1 MDLVIDLPLAPDVRD
16 GLEAREVPDPR
27 DAWELREG
35 CELRDG
41 WEREAELLRL
51 CVLRFTEPD
60 LAELDLLTLD
70 LPLEPPLDPP
80 RLCESAKS
88 GNTREKDKTIVI
100 NATKLR

>member
-1 MDLVIDLPLAPDVRD
+1 LDLVIDLPPALDVRD
-16 GLEAREVPDPR
+16 GLEARAAPELRDDWEPR
-27 DAWELREG
+27 DAW
-35 CELRDG
+35 DG

-70 LPLEPPLDPP
+70 LPLEPPREPP

-88 GNTREKDKTIVI
+88 GNTRENDKMIVI
-100 NATKLR
+100 SATKLR

>member
-1 MDLVIDLPLAPDVRD
+1 LDLVIDLPLAPDVRD
-16 GLEAREVPDPR
+16 GLEARAAPEPRDVWEPR
-27 DAWELREG
+27 DAW
-35 CELRDG
+35 DG

-70 LPLEPPLDPP
+70 LPLEPPREPP

-88 GNTREKDKTIVI
+88 GNTRENDKTIVI
-100 NATKLR
+100 SATKLR